1 MVSVV
6 KQCCTATHLLLDQS
20 VLLLDVALQS
30 HDGNCVRN
38 NVHAQLTAEI
48 GAVNLDRDDAPC
60 AGAQAYG
67 ACRNGSA

>member
-30 HDGNCVRN
+30 HDGNCVRLAVPVN
-38 NVHAQLTAEI
+38 PYRTSRRCTA
-48 GAVNLDRDDAPC
+48 G
-60 AGAQAYG
+60 
-67 ACRNGSA
+67 